1 MLTSRNVG
9 RRKRGGPCT
18 DEGKART
25 RLNALKHGLASCNS
39 HDQLYFES
47 TKKVAAAICGG
58 QDDPLLF
65 EQALVIAECDQLLR
79 RIHLEQLGALE
90 RLEDCLV
97 KAVAGSYAKDASRDL
112 EKFQVY
118 ERRAWSRRTRAIQ
131 TLITIKTLR
140 ASNGILSP
148 RAERELCRGKAKPR
162 KVAPRRSASDP

>member
-1 MLTSRNVG
+1 MLTLRTVG
-9 RRKRGGPCT
+9 RRERGGPCT

-90 RLEDCLV
+90 RLEDCL
-97 KAVAGSYAKDASRDL
+97 ANPVAGSYAKDASRDL
-112 EKFQVY
+112 EKLQVY
-118 ERRAWSRRTRAIQ
+118 ERRARSRRTRAI
-131 TLITIKTLR
+131 
-140 ASNGILSP
+140 SNVDNNQNPTSLKRHPLTARRTRVVSREGETAQGEPSSLGI
-148 RAERELCRGKAKPR
+148 
-162 KVAPRRSASDP
+162 